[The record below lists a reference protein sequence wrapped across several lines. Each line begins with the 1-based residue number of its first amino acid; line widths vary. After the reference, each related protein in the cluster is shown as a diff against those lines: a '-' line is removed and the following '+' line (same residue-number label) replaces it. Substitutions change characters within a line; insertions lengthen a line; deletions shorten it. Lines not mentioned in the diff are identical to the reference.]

1 MGWAETQEN
10 QEKMPS
16 DAEGATTIPYMY
28 LPMLLPLM
36 FFWQAV
42 VQIYWLVVV
51 YKTSW
56 NDYIR
61 ELSPVITSFSV
72 SILCN
77 AASTILDFYGFPLSA
92 GVAKM
97 LPPFFLCACLFLT
110 LNIAENHMA
119 EMSTAHRW
127 CYLLLVEN
135 CEGFSLTWS
144 HAETTSTVSTILVR
158 HFNVGLD
165 TVVSIH
171 QTQLAVCVIF
181 MYSVELIFHRIFRWV
196 VASHI
201 PILLWAFT
209 LHNLAMIGDVTV
221 WLLVVASGIFV
232 ANKIVAL
239 ACSKQD
245 QGKSTETLISPFWHV
260 KII

>member
-1 MGWAETQEN
+1 MS
-10 QEKMPS
+10 S
-16 DAEGATTIPYMY
+16 DAESTISIPYVY

-36 FFWQAV
+36 FMWQAT

-72 SILCN
+72 SIICN

-92 GVAKM
+92 GVAKI

-110 LNIAENHMA
+110 LNIAESHMA

-127 CYLLLVEN
+127 CYRLLVEN

-158 HFNVGLD
+158 HFNAGLD
-165 TVVSIH
+165 TVVAIH
-171 QTQLAVCVIF
+171 RTQLAVCVIF
-181 MYSVELIFHRIFRWV
+181 MYSVELIFYSIFRWV

-209 LHNLAMIGDVTV
+209 MHNLSMIGDVTV
-221 WLLVVASGIFV
+221 WLLVVASGLFV
-232 ANKIVAL
+232 SNKVVAMT
-239 ACSKQD
+239 CNIKEQD
-245 QGKSTETLISPFWHV
+245 KSTEILNPFWHV